1 MTVATHGD
9 RIPFSG
15 PCASGDHH
23 HVWIL
28 AHGRHE
34 RAGTRTPQINMAAAL
49 HHQRYAS
56 VVAVVAT
63 DVDPSQSVWRPRPAP
78 AAVVGGVGVGQA
90 DESKAMMAVMEE
102 PAVMRK
108 PCMRKTRTREA
119 ATCETE
125 AVTCETDAAACETH
139 AADTHAAAHAAEMHS
154 TPMHP
159 AMHAAHAATTM
170 AAAPMTAAA
179 AASERGW
186 RKRKR
191 RSHRTRGEAIKELV
205 FHPNP
210 SVLNCSD
217 RYRRKKED
225 NQQAQMIQ

>member
-1 MTVATHGD
+1 
-9 RIPFSG
+9 
-15 PCASGDHH
+15 
-23 HVWIL
+23 L
-28 AHGRHE
+28 
-34 RAGTRTPQINMAAAL
+34 PQS
-49 HHQRYAS
+49 RYAS

-63 DVDPSQSVWRPRPAP
+63 DVDPSQPVWRPRPAP
-78 AAVVGGVGVGQA
+78 AAVVGGVGVGHT
-90 DESKAMMAVMEE
+90 DERKAMVAVMEE
-102 PAVMRK
+102 SAVMRK
-108 PCMRKTRTREA
+108 PCMRKMRTREA

-125 AVTCETDAAACETH
+125 AVACETGAAARETH

-159 AMHAAHAATTM
+159 AMHPAAHATTTM
-170 AAAPMTAAA
+170 AAPMTAAA

-186 RKRKR
+186 RKRER

-205 FHPNP
+205 FHPNS

>member
-1 MTVATHGD
+1 MV
-9 RIPFSG
+9 
-15 PCASGDHH
+15 
-23 HVWIL
+23 
-28 AHGRHE
+28 
-34 RAGTRTPQINMAAAL
+34 
-49 HHQRYAS
+49 
-56 VVAVVAT
+56 
-63 DVDPSQSVWRPRPAP
+63 
-78 AAVVGGVGVGQA
+78 
-90 DESKAMMAVMEE
+90 AVMEE

-139 AADTHAAAHAAEMHS
+139 AADTHAAAHAAEMYS
-154 TPMHP
+154 T
-159 AMHAAHAATTM
+159 AMHAAHAATAM
-170 AAAPMTAAA
+170 AAAPMTAAAA